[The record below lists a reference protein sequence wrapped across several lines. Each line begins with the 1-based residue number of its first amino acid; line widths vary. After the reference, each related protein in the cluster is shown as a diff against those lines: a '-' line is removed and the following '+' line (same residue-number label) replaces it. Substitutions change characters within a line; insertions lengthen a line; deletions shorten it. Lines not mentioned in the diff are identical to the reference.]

1 MFNLSSAENTPEN
14 QVTKELL
21 RVELERL
28 DSEISQ
34 LDKLLAEDLRAVL
47 DSCAVTPRNREKQID
62 SKQLLSIKSP
72 KPPLSNRFRN
82 VSNSNPNHG
91 LLSTD
96 EFSPE
101 LITDRYRDP
110 HLFKCQQQR
119 QSVNATSRSRRA
131 LPSWSSHKDSSVEM
145 NSSSDSIPD
154 ESEVNTDHIESEYD
168 VSVNSSICNIPRAFP
183 KKKKVNKKAKKRYK
197 NRDKDY
203 AEDRHRGRFQYMMPI
218 YNPPVCMQYPTYV
231 YNPYPYYPPQ
241 PMYHYPHMNHSH
253 HISNPVFSDNIQRSA
268 SVSKEVSTQFSSSLS
283 PKDKANESITRK
295 VEVQHTET
303 QMEFTRPSTVDIES
317 VSYKPRPD
325 PKIETPIKSPIENL
339 IVSPIKSPIEN
350 PIVSPIE
357 SPIKSPKESKPDA
370 DYKIIVKQPWSM
382 NFSESE
388 QSLSDFFLQKKRN
401 MLDKLQDLKTK
412 PKKEHKDKTPQEL
425 MTIRKQMLKSASLKE
440 LPTRSAS
447 SEPTPAKIRMRDPS
461 PELLARLCAG
471 EKPKVTPQEMK
482 RLTQKHYSALP
493 EVQKKKTE
501 ADKKQE
507 LKERRA
513 KAKEFDNKLRGKI
526 LT

>member
-1 MFNLSSAENTPEN
+1 VYKMLFNLSSAENTPEN

-28 DSEISQ
+28 DSEILQ

-47 DSCAVTPRNREKQID
+47 DSCAITPRNREKQID
-62 SKQLLSIKSP
+62 SKQLPIKSP

-82 VSNSNPNHG
+82 ISNPNHG

-101 LITDRYRDP
+101 LTTERYRAP
-110 HLFKCQQQR
+110 PLFKCQQQR
-119 QSVNATSRSRRA
+119 QGVNATPKTRRD

-154 ESEVNTDHIESEYD
+154 ESEVNTDHIESD
-168 VSVNSSICNIPRAFP
+168 FDGSVNRSICNIPRAFP
-183 KKKKVNKKAKKRYK
+183 KRNKVSKKVKKRYK

-203 AEDRHRGRFQYMMPI
+203 VEDRHIGKVQYMMPV
-218 YNPPVCMQYPTYV
+218 YNPPVCMQYPPFV

-241 PMYHYPHMNHSH
+241 PMYHYPIQPHMNHSH
-253 HISNPVFSDNIQRSA
+253 HISNPDFTHNIKRSS
-268 SVSKEVSTQFSSSLS
+268 SVCKEVSTQFSSSLS
-283 PKDKANESITRK
+283 PKGRSKEALTRK
-295 VEVQHTET
+295 VEVKHIET
-303 QMEFTRPSTVDIES
+303 QIEFTRDIES
-317 VSYKPRPD
+317 DTYKPKP
-325 PKIETPIKSPIENL
+325 ETPIKP
-339 IVSPIKSPIEN
+339 
-350 PIVSPIE
+350 PIV
-357 SPIKSPKESKPDA
+357 SPKESKLDS
-370 DYKIIVKQPWSM
+370 DYKIVLKQPWSM

-388 QSLSDFFLQKKRN
+388 QSLSDFFLQKKKN
-401 MLDKLQDLKTK
+401 MLDKLQDHKIK
-412 PKKEHKDKTPQEL
+412 PIKDHKHKTPQEL
-425 MTIRKQMLKSASLKE
+425 MTIRKRMLKSASLKE
-440 LPTRSAS
+440 LPTRPAS
-447 SEPTPAKIRMRDPS
+447 SEPTSAKIRMRDPS

-471 EKPKVTPQEMK
+471 EKLKVSPQEMK

-513 KAKEFDNKLRGKI
+513 KAKEFDKRLRGKI